1 MNRNALLALKKRV
14 FIISLVSSHH
24 WPFLLFDENEDQTR
38 SRSFPSSE
46 EVFDRVVLSVPLH
59 LSGRSYSVPCAPSHH
74 SGCVGSLDRHLQCQ
88 PRRTVTSPTEMSLEN
103 SFECF
108 NQSKFSESSYSAK
121 IEDRRLSKIYI
132 GIGGKS
138 GRTTNNNAN
147 SGIGVVVV
155 LLEGTIH

>member
-88 PRRTVTSPTEMSLEN
+88 PRRTVTSPTEMSPEN

-108 NQSKFSESSYSAK
+108 NQSKLSESSYSAK
-121 IEDRRLSKIYI
+121 IVKPHFSFACSSSPIQLKVLEQRCVFYL
-132 GIGGKS
+132 GKS
-138 GRTTNNNAN
+138 FYKTK
-147 SGIGVVVV
+147 
-155 LLEGTIH
+155 LL